1 VNPGPPPASRRALIL
16 ATAFALV
23 TALGAAAM
31 LLLPARPAAPP
42 VPLLWEV
49 SDADNRLYLLGSF
62 HLLRPGDYPL
72 APEVDAAYADAESL
86 LLELSPRELESPEF
100 GARMRSAARRED
112 GRRLDDA
119 LGPELAARLRRWLE
133 TNGHALGEAATE
145 VQAYDAW
152 FVGLLVSLTE
162 LGRHG
167 LDPALGLDRHLGRR
181 AVADGK
187 PAAGL
192 ETGAQQIAFLD
203 TMPAD
208 DQRQLL
214 DEALAEAGD
223 PARIDRLHADW
234 RRGDAEALWAVMG
247 EEMRR
252 DHPALYR
259 RMNAE
264 RNRAWLPLLERRL
277 APVAGDGGTGR
288 GDTLVVVGALHLLGE
303 DGLVALLRGK
313 GYRVRRLCADC
324 PQAAP
329 DGR

>member
-1 VNPGPPPASRRALIL
+1 MTSGRPPAGRRALI
-16 ATAFALV
+16 AAAVFALV
-23 TALGAAAM
+23 TALGAVAV
-31 LLLPARPAAPP
+31 LRLPTRPAGPP

-49 SDADNRLYLLGSF
+49 ADADNRLYLLGSF
-62 HLLRPGDYPL
+62 HLLRADDYPL
-72 APEVDAAYADAESL
+72 APDVDAAYADADAL
-86 LLELSPRELESPEF
+86 LLELSPRELESAEF
-100 GARMRSAARRED
+100 GARMRLAARRED

-119 LGPELAARLRRWLE
+119 LGPELAARLRRWRDA
-133 TNGHALGEAATE
+133 NGSALGEAAAELQT
-145 VQAYDAW
+145 YDAW

-181 AVADGK
+181 AAADGK

-203 TMPAD
+203 GMPAE

-234 RRGDAEALWAVMG
+234 RRGDAEALWTAMG

-252 DHPALYR
+252 EHPALYR

-264 RNRAWLPLLERRL
+264 RNRAWLPRLEARL
-277 APVAGDGGTGR
+277 APAAGDA
-288 GDTLVVVGALHLLGE
+288 DTLVVVGALHLLGE